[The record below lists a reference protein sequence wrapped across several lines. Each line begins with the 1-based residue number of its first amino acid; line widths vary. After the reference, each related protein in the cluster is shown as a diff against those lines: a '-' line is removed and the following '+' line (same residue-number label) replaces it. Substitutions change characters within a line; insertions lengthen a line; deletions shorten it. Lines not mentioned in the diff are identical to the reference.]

1 MWKFKVSHWCVIGDM
16 AILRDTHALSSGK
29 RGSQKT
35 RFPVV
40 FIRAAGLP
48 GCRAAGI
55 STVRGSNSS
64 GAGQLFLLTFPLKA
78 KGYSLEWCSGTG
90 FAYSFG
96 RMKSMTPILEQV
108 YEILDYFHYRRGKSK
123 WFNFSLEWRPREVW
137 SRLFV
142 QIVVVVIIYYW
153 PCYMWLINLS
163 YSYSDQK

>member
-1 MWKFKVSHWCVIGDM
+1 MEIQSFPLMCNWRHGYFKRHTCVVLREAGESED
-16 AILRDTHALSSGK
+16 AIPRCFHPGC
-29 RGSQKT
+29 
-35 RFPVV
+35 
-40 FIRAAGLP
+40 RAAGLP

-55 STVRGSNSS
+55 STVRGGNSS

-123 WFNFSLEWRPREVW
+123 WFNFSLE
-137 SRLFV
+137 
-142 QIVVVVIIYYW
+142 
-153 PCYMWLINLS
+153 
-163 YSYSDQK
+163 